1 MTADHHASR
10 GQSEDIRACKGG
22 VPRVCM
28 TAYTTPMAK
37 SLDGYRD
44 LLLVGVFLAK
54 VICGRGKTHSVIF
67 DIMIFQ
73 GRAVKLEGREE
84 IAETDTAIVDAAAFL
99 LVIEGTVEPVAHAIM
114 EDVDMSTIGTGAPP
128 ACEGQILVIQDMVG
142 LFADFTAKFVKQCPD
157 WRAAMRD
164 AASAYAEDVWSASLP
179 SLERSSG

>member
-1 MTADHHASR
+1 MTAYHHASR
-10 GQSEDIRACKGG
+10 GQSEDIRACKGS
-22 VPRVCM
+22 VPLVCL

-37 SLDGYRD
+37 PSDGYRD
-44 LLLVGVFLAK
+44 FLLAGVFPAK

-84 IAETDTAIVDAAAFL
+84 IAETDTAIVDAAAFV

-114 EDVDMSTIGTGAPP
+114 EDVDMATIGTGAPP
-128 ACEGQILVIQDMVG
+128 ARAGQILVIQDMVG
-142 LFADFTAKFVKQCPD
+142 LFADFTAKFVKQCLD
-157 WRAAMRD
+157 WGAAVRD

>member
-1 MTADHHASR
+1 MTAYHHASR
-10 GQSEDIRACKGG
+10 GQSEDIRACKGS
-22 VPRVCM
+22 VPLVCL

-37 SLDGYRD
+37 PSDGYRD
-44 LLLVGVFLAK
+44 FLLAGVFPAK
-54 VICGRGKTHSVIF
+54 VICGRGKTHSLIF
-67 DIMIFQ
+67 DIMIAQ

-114 EDVDMSTIGTGAPP
+114 EDVDMATIGTGAQP
-128 ACEGQILVIQDMVG
+128 ARAGQILVIQDMVG

-157 WRAAMRD
+157 WGAAMRD
-164 AASAYAEDVWSASLP
+164 AASAYAEDVWSGSFP

>member
-1 MTADHHASR
+1 
-10 GQSEDIRACKGG
+10 
-22 VPRVCM
+22 M

-37 SLDGYRD
+37 PLDGYRD
-44 LLLVGVFLAK
+44 LLLVGVSLAK

-84 IAETDTAIVDAAAFL
+84 IAETDTAIVDAAAFV

-114 EDVDMSTIGTGAPP
+114 KDLDMSTIGTGPP
-128 ACEGQILVIQDMVG
+128 
-142 LFADFTAKFVKQCPD
+142 P
-157 WRAAMRD
+157 
-164 AASAYAEDVWSASLP
+164 AYAEDVWSGSFP